1 MFDIL
6 LKYCLEKEVDNK
18 ELHGNA
24 WKEIS
29 CTMGIDIDRY
39 KEEVHKA
46 SKKHKK
52 LSV

>member
-1 MFDIL
+1 MFKWTMFDIL

-29 CTMGIDIDRY
+29 CTMGIDIVSLQGR
-39 KEEVHKA
+39 
-46 SKKHKK
+46 ST
-52 LSV
+52 

>member
-1 MFDIL
+1 MFEWTMFDIL

-29 CTMGIDIDRY
+29 FTMEIDIVSLQGR
-39 KEEVHKA
+39 
-46 SKKHKK
+46 ST
-52 LSV
+52 